1 MNLNLIIRG
10 LPDNYG
16 AAIKSIA
23 KRQGISQEEYLRRMI
38 QREVST
44 AGEHLVLDTES
55 KIRLTLSQ
63 ALEGNAALME
73 IIIQIMENT
82 NGKQN

>member
-1 MNLNLIIRG
+1 MNLDLIIRG

-44 AGEHLVLDTES
+44 AGEQLVLDTES
-55 KIRLTLSQ
+55 KIRLTLGQ
-63 ALEGNAALME
+63 TLERNAGLME
-73 IIIQIMENT
+73 IIIQIMEET
-82 NGKQN
+82 NE

>member
-1 MNLNLIIRG
+1 MNLDLIIRD
-10 LPDNYG
+10 LPDNFG

-44 AGEHLVLDTES
+44 AGEQLVLDTES
-55 KIRLTLSQ
+55 KIRLTLAQ
-63 ALEGNAALME
+63 TLERNAALME
-73 IIIQIMENT
+73 ILIQIMEET
-82 NGKQN
+82 NE